1 MYFIILL
8 IGPDHVTTTPTNGS
22 AMLLSCASRL
32 YHVTIILHCH
42 WREFWSHDTDV
53 FVILSIISI
62 KNEKLFNSNNER
74 SKPKFHRLLWNIVDF
89 RLVMYLLNMILL
101 NLLFLYKILY
111 IYRFRIYLTQFY
123 INFLRQEHQIKL

>member
-1 MYFIILL
+1 MIILF
-8 IGPDHVTTTPTNGS
+8 IRPEHVTITPTNGS
-22 AMLLSCASRL
+22 AVLMLRAFRL
-32 YHVTIILHCH
+32 HHATSILHCH

-101 NLLFLYKILY
+101 NLRFLYKILCP
-111 IYRFRIYLTQFY
+111 LSC
-123 INFLRQEHQIKL
+123 FLYSLFKFWLYTVYVSF